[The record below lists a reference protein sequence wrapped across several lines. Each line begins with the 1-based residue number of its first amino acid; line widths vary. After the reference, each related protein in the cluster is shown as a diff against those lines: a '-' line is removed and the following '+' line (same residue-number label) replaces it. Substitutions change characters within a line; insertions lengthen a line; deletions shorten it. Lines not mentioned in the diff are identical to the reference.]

1 MPEETPPRA
10 QRYAYKALLSYSQ
23 GILER
28 LGLGSK
34 DAMEVAACL
43 INADLR
49 GVYSHGVVRLPV
61 YAKRITA
68 GIVNTQPQIRV
79 EERTPNCALVD
90 GDNGPGPVV
99 AALAMTKAIELA
111 QTHGAAFV
119 AVRRSNHFGAAA
131 HYVQK
136 ALTCGL
142 IGIASSNAP
151 PNMAPYGGKQKF
163 LGTNPL
169 AIGIPAGEEDALL
182 FDAATSV
189 VAKGKINVAAY
200 KGVSIPEGWAI
211 NVEGYSTTDPHAAL
225 GGAVLPFGGHKGSGL
240 SLIIDIFCGVLTG
253 ASFAT
258 HLNTLEDLTTEQNLG
273 HVFTAMRTDLFMPAE
288 LFALR
293 MDEILRLLKASPAAP
308 GIERVLAAG
317 EPEARV
323 AAENR
328 NHGIPIPA
336 EIAAH
341 LTSLG
346 EEVGL
351 AFPKPAEQ
359 STNPNQ
365 E

>member
-169 AIGIPAGEEDALL
+169 AIGIP
-182 FDAATSV
+182 
-189 VAKGKINVAAY
+189 
-200 KGVSIPEGWAI
+200 
-211 NVEGYSTTDPHAAL
+211 
-225 GGAVLPFGGHKGSGL
+225 
-240 SLIIDIFCGVLTG
+240 
-253 ASFAT
+253 
-258 HLNTLEDLTTEQNLG
+258 
-273 HVFTAMRTDLFMPAE
+273 
-288 LFALR
+288 
-293 MDEILRLLKASPAAP
+293 
-308 GIERVLAAG
+308 
-317 EPEARV
+317 
-323 AAENR
+323 
-328 NHGIPIPA
+328 
-336 EIAAH
+336 
-341 LTSLG
+341 
-346 EEVGL
+346 
-351 AFPKPAEQ
+351 
-359 STNPNQ
+359 
-365 E
+365 